1 MAGYSKIYCI
11 GDDGWDGIN
20 PIYFQILVG
29 DADRQ
34 WLEPR
39 YFDRRIRPIGR
50 VTVII
55 PAGPDHP
62 DALIDACVA
71 FSPKYFESCPSLIQV
86 SEVLERKR
94 RIDFHLDGEPIGWA
108 QLREE
113 ARPYFKKITVY
124 EAELNKIQ
132 GRSLWTG
139 DGWPEFERPRLF
151 EE

>member
-39 YFDRRIRPIGR
+39 YFEKRIKPLGR
-50 VTVII
+50 VKVII

-62 DALIDACVA
+62 DALIDACLA
-71 FSPKYFESCPSLIQV
+71 FCPKYFESCPSLVYV
-86 SEVLERKR
+86 SEVLENER
-94 RIDFHLDGEPIGWA
+94 RIDFHLDDEPQGWA

-113 ARPYFKKITVY
+113 ARPFFRKITIY
-124 EAELNKIQ
+124 EAELKKIQ
-132 GRSLWTG
+132 GRSLWPG
-139 DGWPEFERPRLF
+139 DGWPEFERPNLF
-151 EE
+151 